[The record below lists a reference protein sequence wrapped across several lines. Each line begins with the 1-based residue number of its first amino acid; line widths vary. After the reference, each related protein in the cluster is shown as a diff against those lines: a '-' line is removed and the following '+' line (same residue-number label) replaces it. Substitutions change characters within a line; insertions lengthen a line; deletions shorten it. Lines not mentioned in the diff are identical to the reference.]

1 MVWFVIRVHNDATAD
16 LRDIRTNDPTGFNR
30 LVALIE
36 QLKADPAL
44 GHKLLEHRYGD
55 DRSGLISVQKWVSVY
70 SRVERLP
77 VWRLKSWDLEGT
89 GLRYRLIYLYY
100 WRDRSYNI
108 LAIVRRDAINYDDP
122 HHPLRRRII
131 AAIHADFPRP

>member
-16 LRDIRTNDPTGFNR
+16 LRDIRTTDPTGFNR

-44 GHKLLEHRYGD
+44 GRKLLEHRSGD

-77 VWRLKSWDLEGT
+77 V
-89 GLRYRLIYLYY
+89 
-100 WRDRSYNI
+100 
-108 LAIVRRDAINYDDP
+108 
-122 HHPLRRRII
+122 
-131 AAIHADFPRP
+131 